1 VNVRV
6 EVRESAGG
14 WEQPVIVVHPD
25 PEVARRYAV
34 VIVDALRAA
43 IGKPV
48 RATIG
53 DNPPE
58 SGRWGEGEV
67 VYARG

>member
-1 VNVRV
+1 
-6 EVRESAGG
+6 
-14 WEQPVIVVHPD
+14 
-25 PEVARRYAV
+25 
-34 VIVDALRAA
+34 
-43 IGKPV
+43 V

>member
-1 VNVRV
+1 MNVRI
-6 EVRESAGG
+6 EVRESSGG
-14 WEQPVIVVHPD
+14 WEQPVVVIHPD

-34 VIVDALRAA
+34 VIVDALRTALR
-43 IGKPV
+43 KPA

-53 DNPPE
+53 DNE
-58 SGRWGEGEV
+58 NHERWAEGEV